1 MTEANRCLIHGRHF
15 SSGQFQDFQLS
26 LVGQAIKATCPQVNH
41 ALKIKVYQFLNIVL
55 TVQDILTQLDNGFH
69 IASLILFGNT

>member
-26 LVGQAIKATCPQVNH
+26 LMGQTIKATRPQVNH
-41 ALKIKVYQFLNIVL
+41 ALKIKVHQVLNVIL
-55 TVQDILTQLDNGFH
+55 PVQDILAQADNGFY
-69 IASLILFGNT
+69 ITTLVLFGNA